1 MAATACSDMKNAMN
15 AFIRKSERSSA
26 RGVCPNRRS
35 TPIAMRVESPHFMS
49 EAARMKAPRMKNTAS
64 LPKSA

>member
-1 MAATACSDMKNAMN
+1 VWPK
-15 AFIRKSERSSA
+15 
-26 RGVCPNRRS
+26 RRS
-35 TPIAMRVESPHFMS
+35 TAIAMRVESPHFMS